1 MLIEHRPILK
11 TPDEETLRSRHKAE
25 LRRRM
30 LAVRAA
36 TPKEAREERGKRA
49 TELAR
54 SLDWEGVQT
63 VASFSAIRGEM
74 DTRALEDWLRERGI
88 RIAYPCIDH
97 TTNELV
103 LRIAERDELEEA
115 TFGLLE
121 PRSSCPIAE
130 HVDRVLVPALAID
143 PRGHRIGY
151 GRGYYD
157 RLLTSI
163 PDAERIG
170 FVYDFQ
176 LVAEA
181 PNQTGD
187 VPLHRIVTDSR
198 ILECSGE

>member
-1 MLIEHRPILK
+1 MR
-11 TPDEETLRSRHKAE
+11 TPDEENLRSRHKAE

-30 LAVRAA
+30 LAVRGA
-36 TPKEAREERGKRA
+36 TPKEAREERTKRA

-54 SLDWEGVQT
+54 SLEWEGVQT

-74 DTRALEDWLRERGI
+74 DTRRLEDWLRERGI

-97 TTNELV
+97 SANELV
-103 LRIAERDELEEA
+103 LRLAKRDELEEA

-121 PRSSCPIAE
+121 PKASCPIIE
-130 HVDRVLVPALAID
+130 QVDRILVPALAID

-157 RLLTSI
+157 RLLASI
-163 PDAERIG
+163 PNAERVG

-181 PNQTGD
+181 PNQAGD
-187 VPLHRIVTDSR
+187 IPVHKVVTDTR
-198 ILECSGE
+198 ILECQGAE

>member
-1 MLIEHRPILK
+1 MR
-11 TPDEETLRSRHKAE
+11 TPDEDSLRSRHKAE

-30 LAVRAA
+30 LAVRGA
-36 TPKEAREERGKRA
+36 TPKEAREARAQRA
-49 TELAR
+49 TEFAQ
-54 SLDWEGVQT
+54 SLDWEGVKT
-63 VASFSAIRGEM
+63 VASYSAVRKEM
-74 DTRALEDWLRERGI
+74 DTRALEDWLRERGV
-88 RIAYPCIDH
+88 RIAYPCIDL
-97 TTNELV
+97 TTHELV
-103 LRIAERDELEEA
+103 LRVAEREELEEA

-121 PRSSCPIAE
+121 PPATCAVAE

-163 PDAERIG
+163 PNAQRIG

-176 LVAEA
+176 LIAEA
-181 PNQTGD
+181 PNQAND

-198 ILECSGE
+198 ILECHGA

>member
-1 MLIEHRPILK
+1 MK
-11 TPDEETLRSRHKAE
+11 TPDEESLRSRHKAE

-30 LAVRAA
+30 LAVRGA
-36 TPKEAREERGKRA
+36 TPQEAREERTKRA

-54 SLDWEGVQT
+54 SLKWEGVQT

-74 DTRALEDWLRERGI
+74 DTRSLEDWLRERGI
-88 RIAYPCIDH
+88 RIAYPCVDLS
-97 TTNELV
+97 TNELV
-103 LRIAERDELEEA
+103 LRLAERDELEEA

-121 PRSSCPIAE
+121 PKASCPIVE
-130 HVDRVLVPALAID
+130 HVDRILVPALAID

-157 RLLTSI
+157 RLLASI
-163 PDAERIG
+163 PNTERIG

-181 PNQTGD
+181 PNQAGD
-187 VPLHRIVTDSR
+187 IPLHKVVTDTR
-198 ILECSGE
+198 ILECQGAE